1 MFGEC
6 KLEQDTLSNQIDIKN
21 KKTASLRFF
30 CFKGMGEMNFPPTLK
45 SCVKFDWFQYSKLL
59 IDRFQLSTD

>member
-6 KLEQDTLSNQIDIKN
+6 KLVQDTLSKQIDILN
-21 KKTASLRFF
+21 KKTAVMRFF
-30 CFKGMGEMNFPPTLK
+30 CLKGMGEMNFPSTLK

-59 IDRFQLSTD
+59 IDRFQLLTD

>member
-6 KLEQDTLSNQIDIKN
+6 KLEQDTLSNQNNIKT
-21 KKTASLRFF
+21 KKPQQCGFF
-30 CFKGMGEMNFPPTLK
+30 VFRGMGEMNFPPTLK